1 MLKYVTGPITKADA
15 GGLEATIS
23 TPRVDSDG
31 ESVDPLGLINRTEYL
46 ANPLVYWAH
55 EWALTQGTAE
65 PIGKATRLDVT
76 RTKIDSAAVYA
87 PTPKAQN
94 VRALVLGG
102 FVRKTSIGFDP
113 HEMKTLDGVPT
124 HTKWALREWSVVPMP
139 ANTDATITGV
149 KSALLWFADQI
160 AEAEDDE
167 PELLKWAL
175 SEDSITALVKATV
188 ADQLSLTTDTPN
200 VVRLRDG
207 NRVIASIRRRRV
219 AILGQ

>member
-31 ESVDPLGLINRTEYL
+31 ESVDPLGLKNRDEYL
-46 ANPLVYWAH
+46 SNPLVYWAH
-55 EWALTQGTAE
+55 EWALTHGTAE

-76 RTKIDSAAVYA
+76 KARIDSAAIYA

-113 HEMKTLDGVPT
+113 LRMESIKGVPT
-124 HTKWALREWSVVPMP
+124 HVEWALREWSVVPMP

-149 KSALLWFADQI
+149 KSALRWLADEV
-160 AEAEDDE
+160 AEPEDE
-167 PELLKWAL
+167 PEANVVTVKLDATELISAL
-175 SEDSITALVKATV
+175 
-188 ADQLSLTTDTPN
+188 DQLTLAA
-200 VVRLRDG
+200 DG
-207 NRVIASIRRRRV
+207 AAVQVKDKGRVIATIRRRRV
-219 AILGQ
+219 ATIRG